1 MQPTWLVEAAML
13 VHFKVSPP
21 LIQKDPDPRIM
32 GEQPWVSLHD
42 ATMPRKMY
50 RSRITSGKSAV
61 ALS

>member
-13 VHFKVSPP
+13 VHLKVSPP

-42 ATMPRKMY
+42 ATMPRVTLEKC
-50 RSRITSGKSAV
+50 SRITSEKSAE
-61 ALS
+61 